1 MRSILNHVL
10 TKKEKIF
17 LVIVVL
23 ACLGSIWFFGI
34 YLPIRQ
40 RIQAADTTELEDE
53 LSIEEMKALK
63 IQSMQKEITANKE
76 AGLPEIPSYN
86 SFKEEI
92 AELNKIFGNAVDFD
106 FQFSEPEQDGS
117 LIRRNVAV
125 KFDAKNFEAAKE
137 MVKEILNSPF
147 RTMVHDL
154 SISSNSRT
162 SADHQDDIKQD
173 PVTVTFLMTAYETS
187 YGADTVEG
195 LESQESTEEAGGLAN
210 ADVSDLERSDLETA
224 AEAVLEN

>member
-17 LVIVVL
+17 LVTVVL

-34 YLPIRQ
+34 YRPIRQ

-117 LIRRNVAV
+117 LIRRNAV

-195 LESQESTEEAGGLAN
+195 LESQESTEKAGGLAN

>member
-34 YLPIRQ
+34 YRPIRQ

-137 MVKEILNSPF
+137 MVKEI

-195 LESQESTEEAGGLAN
+195 LESQESTEKAGGLAN

>member
-1 MRSILNHVL
+1 MRSILNHAL
-10 TKKEKIF
+10 TKKEKVF
-17 LVIVVL
+17 LVVLIL
-23 ACLGSIWFFGI
+23 ACLTSIWFFGI
-34 YLPIRQ
+34 YRPIRQ

-53 LSIEEMKALK
+53 ISIEEMKTVK
-63 IQSMQKEITANKE
+63 IQSMQKEVAANKE

-86 SFKEEI
+86 SFQEEI

-106 FQFSEPEQDGS
+106 FRFSEPEQDGS

-125 KFDAKNFEAAKE
+125 TFDAKNFQTAKE
-137 MVKEILNSPF
+137 MVREILNSPF

-154 SISSNSRT
+154 SIFSRSGV
-162 SADHQDDIKQD
+162 SAEQEADIRKD

-187 YGADTVEG
+187 YGADTEEG
-195 LESQESTEEAGGLAN
+195 LETQESTEEAGGLAN

-224 AEAVLEN
+224 AEAALEN

>member
-34 YLPIRQ
+34 YRPIRQ

-92 AELNKIFGNAVDFD
+92 AELNKIFGK
-106 FQFSEPEQDGS
+106 QDGS

-195 LESQESTEEAGGLAN
+195 LESQESTEKAGGLAN